1 VTQEVMMDLSRLK
14 AEVWR
19 RIDDIA
25 DDLWDIALKIHDNP
39 ELGFQEH
46 KAVAWLTEAL
56 EKGGFRVERG
66 VGGMETAFVA
76 VHPAVAEGP
85 AVAFLAEYDALPE
98 LGHACG
104 HNIIATIALG
114 AGLGLSPFKET
125 LPGKLMVIGTPAEEG
140 GGGKIK
146 LIEAGVFS
154 DVDVAMMVHP
164 ADRTLVER
172 GSLSITEVRIEF
184 HGKAAHASS
193 VPEEGINALDAVIQT
208 FVALNALRQH
218 IRDGARI
225 HGIITHGGTKP
236 NIVPEYAA
244 ALFYVRDID
253 DDYKEELVE
262 KLRKCAEGAALA
274 TGAKLT
280 FSRVGPGY
288 RAMRPN
294 HHLAQCFRRYIE
306 ELGYTIEPPKGGM
319 GSTDMGDVSQV
330 VPAIHPYIKIAPTGT
345 PGHSH
350 AFAEAARSE
359 EARKGMLAAAKAL
372 AAVALELW
380 LIPGFYDE
388 VRREFEETVLKSSE

>member
-1 VTQEVMMDLSRLK
+1 MTMDLSQVK
-14 AEVWR
+14 TEVWK
-19 RIDDIA
+19 RIDEIA
-25 DDLWDIALKIHDNP
+25 DEIWDIALKIHENP
-39 ELGFQEH
+39 ELGFEEH
-46 KAVAWLTEAL
+46 KAAAWLTAAL
-56 EKGGFRVERG
+56 EKGGFQVERG

-76 VHPAVAEGP
+76 VHPTQAEGP

-104 HNIIATIALG
+104 HNIIAAIALG
-114 AGLGLSPFKET
+114 AGLGLAPFKET

-146 LIEAGVFS
+146 LIDAGIFS

-172 GSLSITEVRIEF
+172 GSLSITEVKIEF
-184 HGKAAHASS
+184 HGKPAHASGS
-193 VPEEGINALDAVIQT
+193 PEEGINALDAVIQT
-208 FVALNALRQH
+208 FVGLNALRQH

-280 FSRVGPGY
+280 FTRVGHEY
-288 RAMRPN
+288 KSMRPN
-294 HHLAQCFRRYIE
+294 HHLAQSFRKNIE
-306 ELGYTIEPPKGGM
+306 ELGFEIDPPKGGM

-350 AFAEAARSE
+350 EFAQAARSE
-359 EARKGMLAAAKAL
+359 EARKGMIAAAKAL

-380 LIPGFYDE
+380 LVPGFYEE
-388 VRREFEETVLKSSE
+388 VRREFEEVVLKKGGRESP

>member
-1 VTQEVMMDLSRLK
+1 MMDLSRVK

-19 RIDDIA
+19 RIDEIA
-25 DDLWDIALKIHDNP
+25 DELWDIALNLHENP
-39 ELGFQEH
+39 ETAFQEH
-46 KAVAWLTEAL
+46 RAMAWLTEAL

-66 VGGMETAFVA
+66 VGGFETAFKA
-76 VHPAVAEGP
+76 VHPAEAEGP

-114 AGLGLSPFKET
+114 AALGLAPFKGT
-125 LPGKLMVIGTPAEEG
+125 LPGVLMVIGTPAEEG

-146 LIEAGVFS
+146 LLDTGAFS

-164 ADRTLVER
+164 SDRTLVER
-172 GSLSITEVRIEF
+172 GSLAITEVKIEF
-184 HGKAAHASS
+184 QGKPAHASGS
-193 VPEEGINALDAVIQT
+193 PEEGINALDAVIQT
-208 FVALNALRQH
+208 FNALNALRQH

-244 ALFYVRDID
+244 ALFYVRAAE

-262 KLRKCAEGAALA
+262 KLKKCAEGAALA

-280 FSRVGPGY
+280 FTRVGHEY
-288 RAMRPN
+288 KAMRPN
-294 HHLAQCFRRYIE
+294 RRLARSFRRHIE
-306 ELGYTIEPPKGGM
+306 ELGYEIEEPHGGM
-319 GSTDMGDVSQV
+319 GSTDMGDISQA
-330 VPAIHPYIKIAPTGT
+330 VPAIHPYIKIAPAGT

-350 AFAEAARSE
+350 EFAAAARSE
-359 EARKGMLAAAKAL
+359 EARRGMLAAAKAL
-372 AAVALELW
+372 SAVALELW
-380 LIPGFYDE
+380 LLPDFYSE
-388 VRREFEETVLKSSE
+388 VRREFEEKVLRQEQA

>member
-1 VTQEVMMDLSRLK
+1 MMDLSQAK

-25 DDLWDIALKIHDNP
+25 DELWEIALKIHENP
-39 ELGFQEH
+39 EVGFEEH
-46 KAVAWLTEAL
+46 KACAWLTEAL
-56 EKGGFRVERG
+56 ENGGFRVERG
-66 VGGMETAFVA
+66 IGGMETAFVA
-76 VHPAVAEGP
+76 VHPAESEGP

-114 AGLGLSPFKET
+114 AGLGLAPFKET

-146 LIEAGVFS
+146 LLEAGVFS

-164 ADRTLVER
+164 SDRTLVER
-172 GSLSITEVRIEF
+172 GSLSITEVKIEF
-184 HGKAAHASS
+184 HGKPAHASGS
-193 VPEEGINALDAVIQT
+193 PEEGINALDAVIQT

-280 FSRVGPGY
+280 FTRVGHEY
-288 RAMRPN
+288 KAMRPN
-294 HHLAQCFRRYIE
+294 HHLAQSFRRSIE
-306 ELGYTIEPPKGGM
+306 ELGFEIEPPKGGM
-319 GSTDMGDVSQV
+319 GSTDMGDISQA

-350 AFAEAARSE
+350 EFAQASRSE
-359 EARKGMLAAAKAL
+359 EARKGMIAAAKAL

-380 LIPGFYDE
+380 LVPGFYDE
-388 VRREFEETVLKSSE
+388 VRREFEETVLRKGAS

>member
-1 VTQEVMMDLSRLK
+1 MDLSQVK
-14 AEVWR
+14 TEVWK
-19 RIDDIA
+19 RIDEIA
-25 DDLWDIALKIHDNP
+25 DEIWDIALKIHENP
-39 ELGFQEH
+39 ELGFEEH
-46 KAVAWLTEAL
+46 KAAAWLTAAL
-56 EKGGFRVERG
+56 EKGGFQVERG

-76 VHPAVAEGP
+76 VHPTQAEGP

-104 HNIIATIALG
+104 HNIIAAIALG
-114 AGLGLSPFKET
+114 AGLGLAPFKET

-146 LIEAGVFS
+146 LIDAGIFS

-172 GSLSITEVRIEF
+172 GSLSITEVKIEF
-184 HGKAAHASS
+184 HGKPAHASGS
-193 VPEEGINALDAVIQT
+193 PEEGINALDAVIQT
-208 FVALNALRQH
+208 FVGLNALRQH

-280 FSRVGPGY
+280 FTRVGHEY
-288 RAMRPN
+288 KSMRPN
-294 HHLAQCFRRYIE
+294 HHLAQSFRKNIE
-306 ELGYTIEPPKGGM
+306 ELGFEIDPPKGGM

-350 AFAEAARSE
+350 EFAQAARSE
-359 EARKGMLAAAKAL
+359 EARKGMIAAAKAL

-380 LIPGFYDE
+380 LVPGFYEE
-388 VRREFEETVLKSSE
+388 VRREFEEVVLKKGGRESP

>member
-1 VTQEVMMDLSRLK
+1 MDLSQVK
-14 AEVWR
+14 TEVWK
-19 RIDDIA
+19 RIDEIA
-25 DDLWDIALKIHDNP
+25 DELWDIALKIHENP
-39 ELGFQEH
+39 ELGFEEH
-46 KAVAWLTEAL
+46 KAAAWLTAAL
-56 EKGGFRVERG
+56 EKGGFQVERG

-76 VHPAVAEGP
+76 VHPTQAEGP

-104 HNIIATIALG
+104 HNIIAAIALG
-114 AGLGLSPFKET
+114 AGLGLAPFKET

-146 LIEAGVFS
+146 LIDAGIFS

-172 GSLSITEVRIEF
+172 GSLSITEVKIEF
-184 HGKAAHASS
+184 HGKPAHASGS
-193 VPEEGINALDAVIQT
+193 PEEGINALDAVIQT
-208 FVALNALRQH
+208 FVGLNALRQH

-225 HGIITHGGTKP
+225 HGIITHWGTKP

-280 FSRVGPGY
+280 FTRVGHEY
-288 RAMRPN
+288 KSMRPN
-294 HHLAQCFRRYIE
+294 HHLAQSFRKNIE
-306 ELGYTIEPPKGGM
+306 ELGFEIDPPKGGM

-350 AFAEAARSE
+350 EFAQAARSE
-359 EARKGMLAAAKAL
+359 EARKGMIAAAKAL

-380 LIPGFYDE
+380 LVPGFYEE
-388 VRREFEETVLKSSE
+388 VRREFEEVVLKKGGRESP